1 LNTPENTDG
10 IQEQQLPQSQ
20 VWPRRQEVQQQVL
33 VRPAPIEGVERM
45 NSHHKPATTVAGSI
59 PRHNPYVIEVYYG
72 RNCYSCGSFRH
83 LVRIETEKSW
93 KEGED
98 LSIGTIRTIQVI

>member
-45 NSHHKPATTVAGSI
+45 NTVI
-59 PRHNPYVIEVYYG
+59 INLQQQWQDPYQDIT
-72 RNCYSCGSFRH
+72 H
-83 LVRIETEKSW
+83 M
-93 KEGED
+93 
-98 LSIGTIRTIQVI
+98 